1 MLHHIFTKSYMLLK
15 REDCIFWISISF
27 TAWGNTSLINT
38 CNERRLDT
46 QIKWAIVCRM
56 EKLLN
61 AHSFI

>member
-1 MLHHIFTKSYMLLK
+1 MFSKSRMLLK
-15 REDCIFWISISF
+15 REDGILDLHLFQ
-27 TAWGNTSLINT
+27 GNTTPINT

-46 QIKWAIVCRM
+46 QIKWATVSRM